1 MDRETDRPM
10 DLADAS
16 LVALAEERGQRR
28 VFTLDPGFA
37 VYRFRG
43 RQRFEVVPAPGRGF
57 G

>member
-1 MDRETDRPM
+1 
-10 DLADAS
+10 
-16 LVALAEERGQRR
+16 LAEERGQRR